1 MPRRASSAG
10 LAAVTSFPSK
20 KMLPRVG
27 TRNLVSKLKNVV
39 LPAPF
44 GPINAWMWPRRT
56 RKSTPPTA
64 TNPLNSFVR
73 PRVSMII
80 SSAIGTP
87 DLHGDFSLAGI
98 LPHPK
103 THQQATRDLLDRVTV
118 VTNDLSTLISEGRRP
133 HQ

>member
-10 LAAVTSFPSK
+10 LTEVMSFPSK

-80 SSAIGTP
+80 SSAIGKP
-87 DLHGDFSLAGI
+87 DLLGDWSLPGI

-103 THQQATRDLLDRVTV
+103 THQQGASNILRIRLA
-118 VTNDLSTLISEGRRP
+118 SSRRR
-133 HQ
+133 